1 METQVEGRR
10 QPVRCASVATQTRTE
25 IIDDIDGRALR
36 DPITIEFAIDGV
48 AYEFD
53 TSAKHAKEFR
63 QAVEPYTSVAR
74 RVKPAPTRRRRSS
87 PRPTKKRLS
96 ATAGTGRSPEQLA
109 AIREWARQNGHT
121 VSDKGRIARSVVDAF
136 DAAH

>member
-1 METQVEGRR
+1 M
-10 QPVRCASVATQTRTE
+10 ATQTRTE
-25 IIDDIDGRALR
+25 IIDDIDGKTLR
-36 DPITIEFAIDGV
+36 DPITIEFSIDGV

-74 RVKPAPTRRRRSS
+74 RAKPAPARRRR
-87 PRPTKKRLS
+87 T
-96 ATAGTGRSPEQLA
+96 TGRRSPEQLA